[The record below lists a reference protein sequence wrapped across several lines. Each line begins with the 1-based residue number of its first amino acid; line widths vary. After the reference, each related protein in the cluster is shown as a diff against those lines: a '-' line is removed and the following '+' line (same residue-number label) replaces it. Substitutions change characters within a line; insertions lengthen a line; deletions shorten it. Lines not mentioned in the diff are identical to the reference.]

1 MTDIFKQRYPYNI
14 DFNITGRVLD
24 LGGGH
29 KPHPKTTHVIDFK
42 DNNQQRGNRPL
53 NIKDKIKYFLDG
65 APNAFVNFDVGY
77 FDFVYSAHCL
87 EHIIELEKTISEIS
101 RTCKRGLFTF
111 PASDFDFMMA
121 YTHFGH
127 INCFRE
133 RGDTILWCRKT
144 RWADDLAKAYQDG
157 IYEPLQHNSLMESK
171 YKFLW
176 ECRYYWKD
184 EPLFREVDQEEIY
197 PQLKYWK

>member
-1 MTDIFKQRYPYNI
+1 MNIFKERYPFNI
-14 DFNITGRVLD
+14 DFNIIGKVLD

-29 KPHPKTTHVIDFK
+29 KPHPKATHVIDLK

-53 NIKDKIKYFLDG
+53 NIKKKIEYFLDG
-65 APNAFVNFDVGY
+65 APYSFRIFDDNY
-77 FDFVYSAHCL
+77 FDFIYSAHCI
-87 EHIIELEKTISEIS
+87 EHIIELNITIKEIG

-121 YTHFGH
+121 YSHFGH

-133 RGDTILWCRKT
+133 YKNTILWCKKNK
-144 RWADDLAKAYQDG
+144 WANDLASSFQDNM
-157 IYEPLQHNSLMESK
+157 YEPLQHKSLMEDK
-171 YKFLW
+171 YRFLW

-184 EPLFREVDQEEIY
+184 RPIFTEVDQDEIY